1 MNTESNPIE
10 DYTLE
15 EVALRAHLLH
25 KAHPEPDVN
34 KQLTDFMEEACPPH
48 SRNLHLGWWATAL
61 TAAAVLV
68 CAFLLFRG
76 KGNGIDVPEGAVVAY
91 EAQHEDANRDI
102 TLQHGDEAARK
113 VGKKVKAAAVSGT
126 ASTTIMLNT
135 LTTPSGA
142 TAEVV
147 LADGTTV
154 WLNADSRLV
163 YPDRFTGNT
172 REVTL
177 EGEAYFKV
185 SHDARHPFIVK
196 AGQLSTRVLGTEFNV
211 RSYKE
216 SDAHVTLVEGSV
228 QVNTPYATRCI
239 VPGED
244 AHFIGKSFLVDHVDT
259 ETYTA
264 WRSGEFYF
272 DNETFLTIAQE
283 IGKWYNVNVVFNNP
297 DRMDTRLFF
306 AAPKNVGIHE
316 IAELLN
322 SLGKGKVTWHDN
334 QISID

>member
-25 KAHPEPDVN
+25 KAHPEPDVD
-34 KQLTDFMEEACPPH
+34 KQLADFMEENGP
-48 SRNLHLGWWATAL
+48 SRSRGLHWGRWATAL
-61 TAAAVLV
+61 TAAAVLT

-76 KGNGIDVPEGAVVAY
+76 KGNGLDVPEGAVVAY
-91 EAQHEDANRDI
+91 EAQREDVNRDI
-102 TLQHGDEAARK
+102 TLQHGDEDARK
-113 VGKKVKAAAVSGT
+113 VGKKVRAAVSGT
-126 ASTTIMLNT
+126 ANTTIMLNT
-135 LTTPSGA
+135 LTTPSGI

-154 WLNADSRLV
+154 WLNADSRLT

-216 SDAHVTLVEGSV
+216 SDTHVTLIEGSV
-228 QVNTPYATRCI
+228 QVNTPHATQRI
-239 VPGED
+239 QPGED
-244 AHFIGKSFLVDHVDT
+244 AHFSGKSLLVERVDT

-264 WRSGEFYF
+264 WRNGEFYF